1 MSEELGSLQIRYA
14 RLCERL
20 MPETPKYPSQRE
32 LQTTPQHDGSAHVEI
47 VSGTY
52 HYVVTERGS
61 ELERSVAKDKDELF
75 YWLMSD
81 VTFSI
86 ACDFEVNRRIAGQDS
101 RRQLFDKN
109 VELLGR
115 LDQNWA
121 TRKELEY
128 AEVLRNH
135 PFVDEA

>member
-1 MSEELGSLQIRYA
+1 MTEKLGSLQTQYA
-14 RLCERL
+14 RLYERL
-20 MPETPKYPSQRE
+20 APDASKYASQQE

-47 VSGTY
+47 VAGSY

-61 ELERSVAKDKDELF
+61 ELERSLAKDKDELF

-86 ACDFEVNRRIAGQDS
+86 ACDFEVTHRITGQDS
-101 RRQLFDKN
+101 RRQLFSKH

-115 LDQNWA
+115 LSQDWA

-128 AEVLRNH
+128 AQVLSEH
-135 PFVDEA
+135 PFRDEA